1 MAEKLDT
8 TPGKMRIFVKARM
21 KNKKYTVTGDLK
33 DDDSVI
39 KVARAS

>member
-1 MAEKLDT
+1 
-8 TPGKMRIFVKARM
+8 MRIFVKARM

-39 KVARAS
+39 KVARAG